1 MLSRLAGPLLALLAA
16 WSTVTEAGEFAI
28 NPLRVNLDRNARSA
42 EVAVRND
49 DTVPLRVQV
58 EGMIWRQDAQGKD
71 QFEPAEDLLY
81 FPRAMEIPP
90 GESRIVRVGVRAAPV
105 TREDTYRLFIEEL
118 PPAAAP
124 DAPPQGTSLR
134 IFLRV
139 GVAVFV
145 SPAQAKR
152 SGEITVLDLRNGVAE
167 WSVANT
173 GNAHFRTD
181 QVQLTGVA
189 RDGTQLFT
197 QEFPERY
204 FLAGVTK
211 TLRFDIPRDTCRQ
224 LAVLEASVV
233 GENLDLKR
241 KLDVDP
247 ARCP

>member
-1 MLSRLAGPLLALLAA
+1 MFARLATFVFAALAA
-16 WSTVTEAGEFAI
+16 WSTSTEAGEFTI
-28 NPLRVNLDRNARSA
+28 NPLRISLDRNARAS
-42 EVAVRND
+42 EVTVRND
-49 DTVPLRVQV
+49 DSVPLRMQI
-58 EGMIWRQDAQGKD
+58 EAMTWRQDAQGKD
-71 QFEPAEDLLY
+71 QFAPTDDLIF

-105 TREDTYRLFIEEL
+105 TSEDTYRLFIEEL
-118 PPAAAP
+118 PSPAAP
-124 DAPPQGTSLR
+124 DVPPQGTSLR

-145 SPAQAKR
+145 APAQSR
-152 SGEITVLDLRNGVAE
+152 RTGEITQLDLKGGVAE
-167 WSVANT
+167 WSVSNT

-181 QVQLTGVA
+181 QVALAGVA
-189 RDGTQLFT
+189 RDGTRLFT

-204 FLAGVTK
+204 FLAGAEK
-211 TLRFDIPRDTCRQ
+211 TLHFDVPRDTCRQ
-224 LAVLEASVV
+224 LVALEASVI